1 MLRKFIFKYNTRGYD
16 NELILP
22 VTPESFQVEK
32 GTRMETVN
40 IHELGDVVLAGY
52 GTLCTLKI
60 DCMFPAQKYPFV
72 TGPYNPNPYV
82 FADAIARW
90 SEMRLKVRFI
100 VSDTT
105 INIPVL
111 VESIQYG
118 EQDGTNDLYA
128 SISLREYRE
137 LSAVQVQATQAKEN
151 NARPSETLP
160 QNPQTYMIQ
169 SGDTLSAICRKF
181 YGDASLYAS
190 LASYNGIKNPNLI
203 YAGNTLKLPDR
214 SQL

>member
-72 TGPYNPNPYV
+72 T
-82 FADAIARW
+82 
-90 SEMRLKVRFI
+90 
-100 VSDTT
+100 
-105 INIPVL
+105 
-111 VESIQYG
+111 
-118 EQDGTNDLYA
+118 
-128 SISLREYRE
+128 
-137 LSAVQVQATQAKEN
+137 
-151 NARPSETLP
+151 
-160 QNPQTYMIQ
+160 
-169 SGDTLSAICRKF
+169 
-181 YGDASLYAS
+181 
-190 LASYNGIKNPNLI
+190 
-203 YAGNTLKLPDR
+203 
-214 SQL
+214 